1 MTLTRLFS
9 FILAALAPLLL
20 AACGGDA
27 DADGAS
33 GEPLP
38 VVAPPAGTTWAQ
50 KTTTTD
56 RGGYLVGNPEA
67 PIKLVEYGSL
77 TCPACARFSEEGMKP
92 LMEKYV
98 NSGRVSY
105 EFRSFLIHGPLD
117 LALTRLIGCTA
128 PEAAVPLADQIWA
141 NLGAIQQRAYANE
154 SALADL
160 NKFPENERF
169 VRFGELTGLYEFF
182 AARGISED
190 QARTCMADF
199 ASLEKLSNV
208 SETYSTDDKIT
219 QTPTFV
225 LNGSKVE
232 ASTWAELE
240 PKLQR
245 AGAR

>member
-9 FILAALAPLLL
+9 LCLAALAPLLL

-27 DADGAS
+27 TADGAS

-38 VVAPPAGTTWAQ
+38 IVAPPAGTTWAQ
-50 KTTTTD
+50 KVATTE
-56 RGGYLVGNPEA
+56 RGGYLVGNPDA

-77 TCPACARFSEEGMKP
+77 TCPACARFSEEAMKP

-98 NSGRVSY
+98 SSGRVSF

-117 LALTRLIGCTA
+117 LALTRLIGCST
-128 PEAAVPLADQIWA
+128 PEAAMPLADQIWA
-141 NLGAIQQRAYANE
+141 NLGQIQQRAYANE
-154 SALADL
+154 SALNDL

-199 ASLEKLSNV
+199 ASLEKLSKI
-208 SETYSTDDKIT
+208 SESYSTDDKISG
-219 QTPTFV
+219 TPTFL
-225 LNGSKVE
+225 LNGNKLEVS
-232 ASTWAELE
+232 AWSELE

>member
-27 DADGAS
+27 GADGAS

-38 VVAPPAGTTWAQ
+38 VVAPPAGTTWSQ

-56 RGGYLVGNPEA
+56 RGGYLVGNPDA
-67 PIKLVEYGSL
+67 PLKLVEYGSL

-92 LMEKYV
+92 LLEKYV
-98 NSGRVSY
+98 NSGRVSF

-117 LALTRLIGCTA
+117 LVLTRLIGCTA

-199 ASLEKLSNV
+199 ASLEKLSNI